1 MKAIYTFILFAT
13 LTPLAVFAQSAP
25 APTVADLEA
34 QMMDAD
40 VHVAQAARMKLER
53 IPGAEA
59 EAALVRALDKATGN
73 ELAGVVASLGN
84 RGVTSVTAKILPL
97 TKSSDS
103 AIAISAILAL
113 GNLGV
118 ADALDSLQ
126 GQLND
131 KALRPHVLEAVAMI
145 GEKSVQAGNLD
156 AARKAYGMLIA
167 DKNDEAYWIGVRGF
181 LRFDSGKVLGDLEKL
196 VTGEDEVAA
205 KRVISLIYDVNDKA
219 FLVKM
224 SELCVS
230 LPAELQVYVL
240 EMFYINPNPVVLP
253 NVKKTLETATESA
266 VVIAGVT
273 ALGKI
278 GNTEDWPMI
287 LKMLDTDNADVRRAA
302 EATLAS
308 LNVADL
314 QQILLNTVADNNASV
329 ELRASAIN
337 LLTLRAKDNVGP
349 LFETLEKLYKSD
361 AVDSL
366 RLAALDGMTIIA
378 AHLDNP
384 GVTYK
389 RLIVEAKD
397 VDIQKRILSSMSKNW
412 ATFEGID
419 LAFEI
424 MRTMDEIRPN
434 AGLAVV
440 HIANH
445 LRTSDLELAT
455 EILETVVAEV
465 KHADVEKRGRA
476 VLADINRFQGFIQKW
491 AFNGPYQRE
500 GLDGPKLHDTPFGPE
515 KADGTIDMSLVMW
528 RPLNR
533 GSNDWLWD
541 LESGIQRLNDGTA
554 YVRTYAIAPAD
565 MDVLLYGGVDDGMKI
580 WVNGEQIGS
589 IYTGAPP
596 SAGQCKMPAK
606 LHAGMNEIVVKV
618 TDGGGEWMFGLRVCT
633 PEMESISGL
642 KFQREK

>member
-1 MKAIYTFILFAT
+1 MKAIYTFILLAA
-13 LTPLAVFAQSAP
+13 LAPLAVLAQSAP

-34 QMMDAD
+34 QMTDTD

-59 EAALVRALDKATGN
+59 EAALIRALDKTTGN

-84 RGVTSVTAKILPL
+84 RGVSSVTAKIIPL
-97 TKSSDS
+97 TKNSDS
-103 AIAISAILAL
+103 AIAISAVLAL
-113 GNLGV
+113 GNLGAV
-118 ADALDSLQ
+118 DALDTLQ
-126 GQLND
+126 GDLND
-131 KALRPHVLEAVAMI
+131 KVLRPHVLEAVAMI
-145 GEKSVQAGNLD
+145 GEKSVQSGKLD

-196 VTGEDEVAA
+196 VAGEDETAA
-205 KRVISLIYDVNDKA
+205 RRVISLIYDVNDSA

-224 SELCVS
+224 ADLCAS
-230 LPAELQVYVL
+230 LPAERQVYML
-240 EMFYINPNPVVLP
+240 EMFYINPNTVVLP
-253 NVKKTLETATESA
+253 GVKKTLESATEPA

-278 GNTEDWPMI
+278 GNTEDWPTI
-287 LKMLDTDNADVRRAA
+287 LKMLDTDNADVQRAA
-302 EATLAS
+302 EAALAS

-314 QQILLNTVADNNASV
+314 QQILLNTVANNNASV
-329 ELRASAIN
+329 ELRASAIR
-337 LLTLRAKDNVGP
+337 LLTLRVKDNVAP

-378 AHLDNP
+378 AHLENP
-384 GVTYK
+384 GATYK
-389 RLIVEAKD
+389 RMIVEAKD
-397 VDIQKRILSSMSKNW
+397 VDTQKRILSSMSKNW

-424 MRTMDEIRPN
+424 MRSMDEIRPN

-445 LRTSDLELAT
+445 LRTSDLDRAA
-455 EILETVVAEV
+455 EILETVVSEV

-476 VLADINRFQGFIQKW
+476 VLAEINKFQGFIQKW

-500 GLDGPKLHDTPFGPE
+500 GMDGPALHDTPFGPE

-533 GSNDWLWD
+533 GSKEWLWD
-541 LESGIQRLNDGTA
+541 LESGIQRLDNGTA

-565 MDVLLYGGVDDGMKI
+565 MEVLLYGGVDDGMKI
-580 WVNGEQIGS
+580 WVNGEQVGNV
-589 IYTGAPP
+589 YTNAPP
-596 SAGQCKMPAK
+596 SAGQCKVPAK
-606 LHAGMNEIVVKV
+606 LHAGLNEIMVKV
-618 TDGGGEWMFGLRVCT
+618 SDSGGEWMFGLRVCT
-633 PEMESISGL
+633 PKLESIDGL